1 MALSEQEPK
10 TPEVVIHR
18 FKVSRNL
25 RAEVRLGT
33 PVIAPIHSDV
43 PQTLYHGTL
52 CLVDRHGKV
61 HGSSLTDVDV
71 SQSLFVI
78 DKEDDTKWQESA
90 RELLRE
96 LHPPKKAYPK

>member
-52 CLVDRHGKV
+52 CLVDRDGKMHGDV
-61 HGSSLTDVDV
+61 VTDVDV

-78 DKEDDTKWQESA
+78 DRDDQVKWRASA